1 MLYRIETLRK
11 SNSRLKRQI
20 RLLKD
25 RNRNLEDQLEHG
37 RKQGREDAHREF
49 AGLMDNELLL
59 HGKELRELHRRLK
72 SVDLSHAIA
81 RTTAREAVQDGNM
94 KPKIFKKMFGIR
106 HDDELAADYDA
117 TLMAFPQ

>member
-11 SNSRLKRQI
+11 SNTRLKKQI
-20 RLLKD
+20 RLLTD
-25 RNRNLEDQLEHG
+25 RNRNLEDLLEHG

-59 HGKELRELHRRLK
+59 HGKELRELHRRLNA
-72 SVDLSHAIA
+72 VELSHAMA
-81 RTTAREAVQDGNM
+81 RSTAREAVKAGTM
-94 KPKIFKKMFGIR
+94 KPKVFKKMFEIR